1 VGIQESSLR
10 VGVDSRPMLDGA
22 RRGQRALSQLSDA
35 ARTTENQ
42 FGRLQ
47 KAITPVRA
55 AFATLAS
62 VGIGV
67 FFTKVT
73 REASQFETA
82 FAEVLTLV
90 DETTFNVERLSD
102 ALQEQAILFGSDD
115 PLQAAAAYQI
125 ISAGAES
132 AAEAIEILDA
142 SNRLAVGGVTEVSI
156 AADGLTT
163 ILNAYGGSVTS
174 ASEASDVLFVGM
186 RAGKTTIEELSTSLG
201 RVVPLAASTGVSFE
215 ELVASVSAL
224 TTGGI
229 STREAVTGVRAVLA
243 SVAKPTKEASD
254 LAEKLGINFTAA
266 GLESQ
271 GFASFLQEVVT
282 ATGGSTEELSLLFG
296 GVEALLPIL
305 ALAGEAG
312 DSFTEIL
319 EQMQDSTGATEE
331 AFNKMT
337 NTFGFQAGRF
347 QQVLGEPLQAV
358 GNALTA
364 VLTPAMRF
372 VADNFEA
379 LSRGATVFASG
390 ITVALLPAI
399 LSLVPAAASATA
411 GFIAMAA
418 AFAATPF
425 GLALATVTALSV
437 AVAAF
442 GDTTIE
448 VADEQFTIWE
458 GVRAAVSMVW
468 DAIKLGV
475 EIARDTFRDVT
486 GFVQTFFTSAV
497 EWISGFTLNWS
508 DALSAI
514 GQFIR
519 DGINAYIGLW
529 VGFLSSIRPVIVEG
543 IPNLFKLAMAA
554 AYNTVL
560 AGLQNII
567 DAVTSGLGSLGD
579 ALDYIPGIDG
589 VGDSIRKSLDF
600 DLTDL
605 KQDTEE
611 FRVALDGVG
620 DAVSENFADSMARD
634 YVGELGE
641 AVGDVTATL
650 RDEFLGRIREAREVT
665 DEFGETAEDAA
676 VSAETLTDPIRAVET
691 DARGAAGAM
700 QELTDA
706 QREFV
711 DSLSEEY
718 ERIREEN
725 GGAVESVQHWYD
737 RTRDRINEL
746 ELEWSD
752 YADMVETI
760 FAERMED
767 AYRKDL
773 EAASDWRSGL
783 ERALLDIGDSTAQT
797 EADLMEGAFTSAFN
811 NMASALSDFVLT
823 GKLDFADL
831 ARSIIADIVKMTTR
845 MLLFRAISSF
855 MPGFG
860 MAEGGMVLGYASGG
874 FVSGPGGPTSDSIPA
889 MLSDGEFVVNAAATQ
904 DFLPLLSA
912 INNGDIQRLSLGGRV
927 NGMPESVS
935 DGEGGGAPMVNVT
948 IQTRDAESF
957 RQSRGQ
963 VAADIAR
970 AVAFGQRSM

>member
-1 VGIQESSLR
+1 
-10 VGVDSRPMLDGA
+10 
-22 RRGQRALSQLSDA
+22 
-35 ARTTENQ
+35 
-42 FGRLQ
+42 
-47 KAITPVRA
+47 VRA

-312 DSFTEIL
+312 HSFTEIL

-475 EIARDTFRDVT
+475 EIARNTFRDVT

>member
-1 VGIQESSLR
+1 
-10 VGVDSRPMLDGA
+10 
-22 RRGQRALSQLSDA
+22 
-35 ARTTENQ
+35 
-42 FGRLQ
+42 
-47 KAITPVRA
+47 VRA

>member
-1 VGIQESSLR
+1 MV
-10 VGVDSRPMLDGA
+10 DGA
-22 RRGQRALSQLSDA
+22 RRGQRALGGLANS
-35 ARTTENQ
+35 ARATENQ
-42 FGRLQ
+42 FNRLQ
-47 KAITPVRA
+47 KTINPLRA
-55 AFATLAS
+55 AFATLAG
-62 VGIGV
+62 VGVGV
-67 FFTKVT
+67 FFTKAL
-73 REASQFETA
+73 RASGAFEKA
-82 FAEVLTLV
+82 LAEVSTLV
-90 DETTFNVERLSD
+90 DETTFDLERLSD
-102 ALQEQAILFGSDD
+102 ALERQALLFGSQA
-115 PLQAAAAYQI
+115 PQQAAAAYQI
-125 ISAGAES
+125 ISAGAGS
-132 AAEAIEILDA
+132 AAEAIETLDA
-142 SNRLAVGGVTEVSI
+142 ANRLAIGGVTDVAT

-163 ILNAYGGSVTS
+163 ILNAYGDRVDS
-174 ASEASDVLFVGM
+174 AAQVSNVLFVGM
-186 RAGKTTIEELSTSLG
+186 RAGKTTIEELSNSLG
-201 RVVPLAASTGVSFE
+201 RVVPIAASTGVSFE
-215 ELVASVSAL
+215 ELVSSVSAL

-229 STREAVTGVRAVLA
+229 STAEAVTGVRAILA
-243 SVAKPTKEASD
+243 AVAKPTVEAAR
-254 LAEKLGINFTAA
+254 LADRLGINFSAA
-266 GLESQ
+266 GLEAK
-271 GFASFLQEVVT
+271 GFAGFLQEVVT
-282 ATGGSTEELSLLFG
+282 ATGGSTAELSQLFG
-296 GVEALLPIL
+296 GVESLVPIL
-305 ALAGEAG
+305 ALSGEAG
-312 DSFTEIL
+312 ESFTEIL
-319 EQMQDSTGATEE
+319 AQMAESSGATAD
-331 AFNKMT
+331 AFRKMT
-337 NTFGFQAGRF
+337 NTFEFQSQRVREVVSASMRAIGD
-347 QQVLGEPLQAV
+347 VMK
-358 GNALTA
+358 T
-364 VLTPAMRF
+364 VLTPVMKLI
-372 VADNFEA
+372 ADNFED
-379 LSRGATVFASG
+379 LTRFATVFASG
-390 ITVALLPAI
+390 ITVVLLPAI

-589 VGDSIRKSLDF
+589 VGDSIRESLDF

-783 ERALLDIGDSTAQT
+783 ERAMMDIGDSTAQT

-831 ARSIIADIVKMTTR
+831 ARSIIADIVQMTTR
-845 MLLFRAISSF
+845 MLLFRAISSL

-935 DGEGGGAPMVNVT
+935 DGERGGAPMVNVT
-948 IQTRDAESF
+948 IQTRDVESF

>member
-1 VGIQESSLR
+1 
-10 VGVDSRPMLDGA
+10 
-22 RRGQRALSQLSDA
+22 
-35 ARTTENQ
+35 
-42 FGRLQ
+42 
-47 KAITPVRA
+47 VRA

-475 EIARDTFRDVT
+475 EIARNTFRDVT